1 MRATFLRFG
10 VATLVAGAGIV
21 LAAEAGGATA
31 PTAPATVAFRLQ
43 PSLST
48 ALPQYA
54 RITWSRP
61 TGGDTPT
68 TFDVGI
74 GVDPDD
80 AGAEPVDW
88 NSVDASPS
96 EYSVSSTLTTKVL
109 SCNVALPKRCWVR
122 VRGRAGAVIGD
133 WSTPVAWSW
142 VPSAPRTFRRT
153 AVSGT
158 TATFTWAA
166 PAARGYLATNYQLQR
181 SLDRGVT
188 WSDVGST
195 TTALTTTNACTSTTT
210 CMYRVRALTSDGSG
224 PPSNRNV
231 LQTLPTVPLYLTASV
246 TESDPGTSG
255 AGAGASTMEL
265 GWTRPLRGTP
275 TSYQLQVC
283 SGVCTATTLDSL
295 WTSAATQPGPSDIT
309 ATGLTCPAAAAT
321 CSMRLR
327 GVLVQGATTV
337 YGPWAVKVLRPYAPT
352 VVSVDHGSVQ
362 DTIRV
367 YFDQPADLGAGP
379 TAAREYQFLVC
390 AASCGSAANW
400 DVDPDATIA
409 IDSVPSYPW
418 VRNVTCAA
426 ETVCSVRMHLVDGAG
441 HQSPLSPASTA
452 TGAILP
458 SEPLNVAA
466 VTGSTSGTITVTWD
480 APGDAG
486 FPAFDHYETSTST
499 DGGTTWGAWTS
510 TGGTATSIDLACA
523 PGVTCTVR
531 VRAVSEIGAGPSAS
545 DSAVG
550 AEVPGAPEN
559 VAVVT
564 GTTSGMV
571 DVDWDAPSNLGTPA
585 LTEYQ
590 TRYSIDAGV
599 TFSAWSNTGS
609 TATSR
614 TITCGAGETCVVQ
627 VRAVNSIG
635 TGSSASDSAVAA
647 DVPAQLTGFSAT
659 LSSGD
664 AVLAWTLG
672 ASYPAITDIEY
683 QVSTDGGT
691 TWGSATSLSTTGTG
705 ATIAACSSTSNDT
718 CDYRVRAVNGIG
730 DGAWSSVDGFTIP

>member
-1 MRATFLRFG
+1 M
-10 VATLVAGAGIV
+10 
-21 LAAEAGGATA
+21 
-31 PTAPATVAFRLQ
+31 
-43 PSLST
+43 
-48 ALPQYA
+48 
-54 RITWSRP
+54 
-61 TGGDTPT
+61 
-68 TFDVGI
+68 
-74 GVDPDD
+74 
-80 AGAEPVDW
+80 
-88 NSVDASPS
+88 
-96 EYSVSSTLTTKVL
+96 
-109 SCNVALPKRCWVR
+109 
-122 VRGRAGAVIGD
+122 
-133 WSTPVAWSW
+133 
-142 VPSAPRTFRRT
+142 
-153 AVSGT
+153 
-158 TATFTWAA
+158 
-166 PAARGYLATNYQLQR
+166 
-181 SLDRGVT
+181 
-188 WSDVGST
+188 
-195 TTALTTTNACTSTTT
+195 
-210 CMYRVRALTSDGSG
+210 
-224 PPSNRNV
+224 
-231 LQTLPTVPLYLTASV
+231 
-246 TESDPGTSG
+246 
-255 AGAGASTMEL
+255 
-265 GWTRPLRGTP
+265 
-275 TSYQLQVC
+275 
-283 SGVCTATTLDSL
+283 
-295 WTSAATQPGPSDIT
+295 
-309 ATGLTCPAAAAT
+309 
-321 CSMRLR
+321 
-327 GVLVQGATTV
+327 
-337 YGPWAVKVLRPYAPT
+337 
-352 VVSVDHGSVQ
+352 SVDHGSVQ

-367 YFDQPADLGAGP
+367 YFEQPVDLGAQPSGE
-379 TAAREYQFLVC
+379 REYQFLVC

-426 ETVCSVRMHLVDGAG
+426 ETVCSVRMQLVDGAG

-466 VTGSTSGTITVTWD
+466 ITGSTSGTITVTWD

-564 GTTSGMV
+564 GTTSGTV

-691 TWGSATSLSTTGTG
+691 
-705 ATIAACSSTSNDT
+705 
-718 CDYRVRAVNGIG
+718 
-730 DGAWSSVDGFTIP
+730 